1 MLLRWKCETQVN
13 SSKPSASTMVISKL
27 HAFVLNVAG
36 FCESII
42 IRHTCGYFMTSWWRH
57 DVETFSATLVVC
69 EGNPLFTGGFPSE
82 RARNLFSLKVSF
94 GVSLN
99 KLMNKQPNKWWFWTL
114 GNSCGVNGIKVGIPH
129 TRSGMGVMHIRLYRL
144 SFYLSIAIKLPIC
157 LLTEI
162 PLFALLQI
170 STFKLNLLS

>member
-1 MLLRWKCETQVN
+1 MNHFFLITYFCLLLYTAGPLVPSKRNLCGALSPGKYLLWLYSDFIFNSLVMGHGQLEGRGWGRAIQYEDAIVPVSDYRDKMIFIIENLIPGNKVYIETGPKFYLFKLVLLRWKCETQVN

-69 EGNPLFTGGFPSE
+69 
-82 RARNLFSLKVSF
+82 
-94 GVSLN
+94 
-99 KLMNKQPNKWWFWTL
+99 
-114 GNSCGVNGIKVGIPH
+114 
-129 TRSGMGVMHIRLYRL
+129 
-144 SFYLSIAIKLPIC
+144 
-157 LLTEI
+157 
-162 PLFALLQI
+162 
-170 STFKLNLLS
+170 